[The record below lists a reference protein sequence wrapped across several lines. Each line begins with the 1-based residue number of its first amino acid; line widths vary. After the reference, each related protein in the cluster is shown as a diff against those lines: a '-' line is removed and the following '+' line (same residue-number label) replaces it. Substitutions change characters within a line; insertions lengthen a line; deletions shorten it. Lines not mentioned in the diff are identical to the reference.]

1 MRKIVAGEY
10 ITLDGVVEAGW
21 AGHKPALAPGDE
33 LAGSYFDEEVGQTI
47 GALTAAA
54 DTLLL
59 GRVTYEGFA
68 AFFSGQTGG
77 MADQMNNLPKVVV
90 SSTLDKA
97 EWQDSTVV
105 SGDLTGEISRL
116 KQQPGKN
123 IAVSGSATLVRWL
136 LRNRLL
142 DELPCWS
149 SRSCWAAGSA
159 CSRTAATGCGS
170 RSTAPRRSAT
180 ASCISSTSL
189 PDRGRAA
196 AVKSAGGR
204 GSSRGIG
211 RPAGP
216 AGGANSTPGKRGWAA
231 WPGRWIQAWVLV
243 SLAWMLRPAWTI
255 QALRA

>member
-1 MRKIVAGEY
+1 MRRIVAGEY

-97 EWQDSTVV
+97 EWQNSTVV
-105 SGDLTGEISRL
+105 SGDLTREISRL

-142 DELPCWS
+142 DELHLLV
-149 SRSCWAAGSA
+149 
-159 CSRTAATGCGS
+159 
-170 RSTAPRRSAT
+170 
-180 ASCISSTSL
+180 L
-189 PDRGRAA
+189 P
-196 AVKSAGGR
+196 VVLGG
-204 GSSRGIG
+204 
-211 RPAGP
+211 
-216 AGGANSTPGKRGWAA
+216 GKRLFEDGGDRVRLTLNSAKA
-231 WPGRWIQAWVLV
+231 LSNGVVHLIYQ
-243 SLAWMLRPAWTI
+243 PA
-255 QALRA
+255 